1 MTVLTEALTLRKSNT
16 GDFDRLYFLFTKE
29 WGKVSV
35 LVKSGC
41 KLSSKLA
48 PHLEHLSLT
57 QVMLAEG
64 KAGYRLA
71 GTKTISANKK
81 IKNDLLKIGWST
93 LFLETID
100 CFLPPQEADPEIFG
114 LAENFLDSLAELEDK
129 QAEQILFNQYF
140 FKLLD
145 HFGYKPELK
154 AISQLQ
160 LTRAM
165 IRIVETATD
174 KKLHSAELLSKL
186 LN

>member
-1 MTVLTEALTLRKSNT
+1 MTVLTEALTLRKANT

-29 WGKVSV
+29 LGKVSV
-35 LVKSGC
+35 LIKSGC

-81 IKNDLLKIGWST
+81 IKNDLLKIGWSS
-93 LFLETID
+93 LFLEAID
-100 CFLPPQEADPEIFG
+100 CFLPPQEADPKIFE
-114 LAENFLDSLAELEDK
+114 LAQNFLDTLAESKDK
-129 QAEQILFNQYF
+129 QAQQILFNQYF

-145 HFGYKPELK
+145 HFGYKPNTK
-154 AISQLQ
+154 AVNQLQ

-165 IRIVETATD
+165 IKVTETATD
-174 KKLHSAELLSKL
+174 KKLHSAELLNKL